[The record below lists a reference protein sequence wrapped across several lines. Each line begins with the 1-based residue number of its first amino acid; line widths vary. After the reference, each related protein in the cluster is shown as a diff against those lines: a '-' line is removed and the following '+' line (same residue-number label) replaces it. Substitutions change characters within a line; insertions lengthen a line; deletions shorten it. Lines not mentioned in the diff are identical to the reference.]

1 MLFRNEI
8 SLPEIC
14 WPDSEIQV
22 RKEWTELREKEGWE
36 YTEWV
41 KNLKVDP
48 RDWNVFVYC
57 EIKFL
62 YWLQKISSNK
72 YQLLIFFF
80 LFRILHFFIFNI
92 RVHKTEKERES
103 ALGEIGEEKKNG
115 STVLLHFHS
124 QEEHRFARCWIS
136 CFRAISHE

>member
-22 RKEWTELREKEGWE
+22 RKEWTELREKEEWE

-62 YWLQKISSNK
+62 YWL
-72 YQLLIFFF
+72 
-80 LFRILHFFIFNI
+80 
-92 RVHKTEKERES
+92 EK
-103 ALGEIGEEKKNG
+103 
-115 STVLLHFHS
+115 
-124 QEEHRFARCWIS
+124 
-136 CFRAISHE
+136 